1 MSRAFDPRFTRPGVT
16 ARPTI
21 LPPHLG
27 TRLKERYELI
37 QVIGRGGMS
46 TVYHAVDHVRLRA
59 RVPHPHVAVK
69 LATLAPPYDEAARDL
84 IHREAHR
91 TIDLLHPSIVRV
103 FDSDHDGDNHFL
115 VMELLQGRTLAAVLR
130 ETDGKPLEAR
140 QTRGVVQSVGS
151 ALAFAH
157 GRGMMHGDLKP
168 GNVFVG
174 RDGSVKVLDFGLSQG
189 APDANAGEDATVR
202 LLDLVGAL
210 TPTFASP
217 ERLDGAD
224 PSPACDLFAFGV
236 LIYQMASG
244 HHPFQRKSALEART
258 AGLAPA
264 RPDGLSGAQWNAL
277 QSLLAFEPS
286 SRPARIEVFLDR
298 FLAESWQLP
307 RVRGRFT
314 LPWRSASSVR

>member
-1 MSRAFDPRFTRPGVT
+1 MSRAFDPRMTRPGAA

-27 TRLKERYELI
+27 TRLKDRYELI

-91 TIDLLHPSIVRV
+91 TIDLLHPCIVRV
-103 FDSDHDGDNHFL
+103 FDSDHDGENHFL
-115 VMELLQGRTLAAVLR
+115 VMELLQGRTLAGVLR

-157 GRGMMHGDLKP
+157 SRGMMHGDLKP

-174 RDGSVKVLDFGLSQG
+174 RDGSVKVLDFGLSHG
-189 APDANAGEDATVR
+189 APNADAGEDSTVR
-202 LLDLVGAL
+202 LLDVVGAL

-217 ERLDGAD
+217 ERLEGAD

-244 HHPFQRKSALEART
+244 HHPFQRKSALEARA
-258 AGLAPA
+258 AGLAPP
-264 RPDGLSGAQWNAL
+264 RPEGLGNAQWRAL
-277 QSLLAFEPS
+277 QSLLAFDPAA
-286 SRPARIEVFLDR
+286 RPARIEAFLDR
-298 FLAESWQLP
+298 FLAQSWQLP
-307 RVRGRFT
+307 RVRGRFA

>member
-1 MSRAFDPRFTRPGVT
+1 MSRAFDPRLARPGAH
-16 ARPTI
+16 ARPTV

-27 TRLKERYELI
+27 TRLKDRYELI

-69 LATLAPPYDEAARDL
+69 LATLAAPYDAAARTL

-91 TIDLLHPSIVRV
+91 TRDLVHPNIVRV
-103 FDSDHDGDNHFL
+103 YDSDHDEDSHFL

-130 ETDGKPLEAR
+130 ETEGKALEWR
-140 QTRGVVQSVGS
+140 QVKGVAQCVGA

-168 GNVFVG
+168 GNVFVSL
-174 RDGSVKVLDFGLSQG
+174 DGSVKVLDFGLSHG
-189 APDANAGEDATVR
+189 APEAEPGEDATIR

-217 ERLDGAD
+217 ERLEGAD
-224 PSPACDLFAFGV
+224 PGPACDLFAFGV
-236 LIYQMASG
+236 LVYVMATG
-244 HHPFQRKSALEART
+244 HHPFQRRNALEARE
-258 AGLAPA
+258 AGAVPL
-264 RPDGLSGAQWNAL
+264 RPDGMSGGQWAAL
-277 QSLLAFEPS
+277 RDLLAFEAARRPS
-286 SRPARIEVFLDR
+286 RIEDFLSR
-298 FLAESWQLP
+298 FLAEPWSLP
-307 RVRGRFT
+307 RLRGRLR
-314 LPWRSASSVR
+314 LPAPAMPARR

>member
-1 MSRAFDPRFTRPGVT
+1 MSRAFDPRMTRPGAP
-16 ARPTI
+16 ARPTV

-27 TRLKERYELI
+27 TRLKDRYELI

-46 TVYHAVDHVRLRA
+46 TVYHAVDHVRMRA
-59 RVPHPHVAVK
+59 RIPHPHVAVK

-91 TIDLLHPSIVRV
+91 TIDLIHPGIVRV

-115 VMELLQGRTLAAVLR
+115 VMELLQGRTLAAVQR
-130 ETDGKPLEAR
+130 ENEGKPLEWR
-140 QTRGVVQSVGS
+140 QVRGVVQSVGA

-174 RDGSVKVLDFGLSQG
+174 RDGTVKVLDFGLSQG
-189 APDANAGEDATVR
+189 TPQEDAGEESTVR
-202 LLDLVGAL
+202 LLNLVGAL

-217 ERLDGAD
+217 ERLDGAA

-244 HHPFQRKSALEART
+244 QHPFQRRSALEARA
-258 AGLAPA
+258 AGLVPA
-264 RPDGLSGAQWNAL
+264 RPEGLSAPQWTAL
-277 QSLLAFEPS
+277 QSLLAFDPIH
-286 SRPARIEVFLDR
+286 RPAEIGTFLNR
-298 FLAESWQLP
+298 FLAESWRLP
-307 RVRGRFT
+307 RMWGRFA
-314 LPWRSASSVR
+314 LPWRSAPTLR